1 MAGLAA
7 GLAAAP
13 YLDLRPDLLRAGL
26 ACLLAVVLLG
36 RERSLAT
43 AGFLAIF
50 LAAGVTG
57 LGLGGLRMES
67 IEAGA
72 LEGEPGTRLQ
82 TVGYLVTPPKT
93 SGGSTRTVLSTAEGK
108 VFLEATRVSGG
119 VGVGGQV
126 AVRGVLRRPESWQA
140 GWLRLLGTKMVLR
153 ADSAMATGRVRGGLP
168 GIVDGL
174 RRRAETTLSVA
185 MPAQEASLARGF
197 VLGQDQDIPSATVED
212 FRASGLAHLLA
223 VSGQNVILLGLL
235 AIPLLSL
242 AGLGQRSRLL
252 VLAALILIYVP
263 VAGGGPSIQRAGVM
277 GLAALAAA
285 AVDRPV
291 MRAWSLC
298 LAAAITLGLNPLA
311 ASDPGWQLSFAAVVG
326 IALLAR
332 PVADRLTLAIDG
344 RGGMFGRAL
353 ADGFGVTLAASIA
366 TLPLIAFHFEEVPT
380 STVTANLL
388 AMPAVAPSMWLG
400 MAAAAVGQVAP
411 LLAVPLNL
419 LNSVL
424 LAFIARIAS
433 WLGGE
438 RWSTLGL
445 AFDSPAE
452 LIGAYLLLGVGTGLI
467 LFLTGRG
474 PSGSP
479 GRPGGGRVRQ
489 VAVLASVTLLI
500 LGPAL
505 PGLFGAGR
513 RTLPEPPPGGA
524 RIEFLDIGQ
533 GDSILIRPSGE
544 DPVLVDFGPPGAE
557 VVDALR
563 SASVERLSAAV
574 LTHLDLD
581 HAGGLFDVL
590 ESIPVETLMYQEVDR
605 PTAAAARRAG
615 SRLLPVSS
623 GDRFRLGPV
632 AMEVL
637 WPPRRSETGPLPD
650 AERNGHS
657 IVLLVEWRQRR
668 ILLTADAEA
677 EEVPLFPGR
686 LDVLK
691 VAHHGSDDA
700 GLPRLLESTRPGVAI
715 ISAGAGNP
723 HGHPTEGVL
732 ASLAEAGVRTLRTD
746 QQGTISLVLGARG
759 AVTETGR

>member
-13 YLDLRPDLLRAGL
+13 YFDLGPDLFRPGL
-26 ACLLAVVLLG
+26 ACLLAVVLIG
-36 RERSLAT
+36 RERSMVT

-57 LGLGGLRMES
+57 LGLGGVRMES

-72 LEGEPGTRLQ
+72 LEAEPGSRLE

-93 SGGSTRTVLSTAEGK
+93 SGGSTRTVLSTSEGK
-108 VFLEATRVSGG
+108 VFLEAVRLPDGIG
-119 VGVGGQV
+119 VGEQV
-126 AVRGVLRRPESWQA
+126 AVRGVARRPEPWQA
-140 GWLRLLGTKMVLR
+140 DRLRLLGTTMVLR
-153 ADSAMATGRVRGGLP
+153 ADSARGTGRVRGGLP

-174 RRRAETTLSVA
+174 RRRAEMTLSMA
-185 MPAQEASLARGF
+185 MPAREASLARGF
-197 VLGQDQDIPSATVED
+197 VLGQDQDIPTATVED
-212 FRASGLAHLLA
+212 FRDSGLAHLLA

-242 AGLGQRSRLL
+242 AGLGHEGRLL
-252 VLAALILIYVP
+252 VLAGLILIYVP

-311 ASDPGWQLSFAAVVG
+311 ATDPGWQLSFAAVVG

-332 PVADRLTLAIDG
+332 PLADRLTLAIAG
-344 RGGMFGRAL
+344 RGGTFGRAL
-353 ADGFGVTLAASIA
+353 ADGFGVTLAASII
-366 TLPLIAFHFEEVPT
+366 TLPLIAFHFERVPI

-388 AMPAVAPSMWLG
+388 ALPAVAPSMWLG
-400 MAAAAVGQVAP
+400 MTAAALGQVAP
-411 LLAVPLNL
+411 VLAVPLNL

-424 LAFIARIAS
+424 LAFIARLAG

-438 RWSTLGL
+438 GWSTLGL
-445 AFDSPAE
+445 VLDSSAE
-452 LIGAYLLLGVGTGLI
+452 LIGAYLLLGAGTGLI
-467 LFLTGRG
+467 LLLTGPTG
-474 PSGSP
+474 LP
-479 GRPGGGRVRQ
+479 GRPARGSMRQ
-489 VAVLASVTLLI
+489 AVVLASVTLLVFGPVLAGL
-500 LGPAL
+500 LGT
-505 PGLFGAGR
+505 GR
-513 RTLPEPPPGGA
+513 RNLPEPPPGGA

-563 SASVERLSAAV
+563 SASLERLSAAV

-590 ESIPVETLMYQEVDR
+590 ESIPVGTLMYQEVDR
-605 PTAAAARRAG
+605 ATATAARRAG
-615 SRLLPVSS
+615 SRLLPVST

-632 AMEVL
+632 AIEVL
-637 WPPRRSETGPLPD
+637 WPPRRSESGPLPD
-650 AERNGHS
+650 SERNGHS

-700 GLPRLLESTRPGVAI
+700 GLPRLLESTSPGMAV

-732 ASLAEAGVRTLRTD
+732 ASLAEAGVQTLRTD
-746 QQGTISLVLGARG
+746 RQGTVSVVFGAHG
-759 AVTETGR
+759 TAVETDR